1 VDDNCCIRV
10 FADLPQIERCRERIR
25 SMDESITGKAAVLG
39 LAGNAVRLKI
49 LHLLHEEGK
58 LCPCDL
64 SDVLGMNVSAVSQ
77 HLRKLKDGK
86 LVETKRA
93 GQTIFYSVTQ
103 EFLSVLKPLL
113 NFSPTGVAEKGVDV
127 SR

>member
-1 VDDNCCIRV
+1 
-10 FADLPQIERCRERIR
+10 
-25 SMDESITGKAAVLG
+25 MDESITGKAAVLG

-113 NFSPTGVAEKGVDV
+113 HFSPTGVAEKSVDV